1 MDKINSWDDL
11 NKAISILES
20 KQAEA
25 SLVLKNQFKSTYE
38 SLRPVN
44 LLKSSLKELVTAPD
58 FKEDLWNASISLAA
72 GYVSKKIAIGS
83 SSNYT
88 KQILGSVLQMGVTSA
103 VSHHANNIRIK
114 VMDIVSLFFEGKA
127 KH

>member
-58 FKEDLWNASISLAA
+58 FKEDLWNTSISLAA